1 MAVSARSS
9 SRMEE
14 AHARLRA
21 DILAGR
27 RRPGEHL
34 RILELAGLL
43 GVSHTVVREALCR
56 LSSDG
61 LVVAEAQRGFRV
73 TPVSAKEL
81 ADLTDLRVSI
91 ECQALQRS
99 IERGDIAWETRIVAS
114 AHALAR
120 TAERAPNDD
129 VRLSDEWSGKHDIFH
144 AALVSSCG
152 SDVLLRVRAT
162 LFEQS
167 ERYRRLSVPLAEADR
182 DIDGEHRQLT
192 AAVLAHDAERAA
204 TILEQHL
211 RMTTAVLLNG
221 VFFEPASKTVPV
233 EA

>member
-1 MAVSARSS
+1 MPVA
-9 SRMEE
+9 SRGGSRTEE

-27 RRPGEHL
+27 HRPGDRL
-34 RILELAGLL
+34 RILDLAAAL

-61 LVVAEAQRGFRV
+61 LVLAEAQRGFRV

-91 ECQALQRS
+91 ECEALRRS
-99 IERGDIAWETRIVAS
+99 IERGDIAWESRIVAS

-120 TAERAPNDD
+120 TAERAPDD
-129 VRLSDEWSGKHDIFH
+129 NVRLSDEWSREHETFH
-144 AALVSSCG
+144 AALVSACD

-167 ERYRRLSVPLAEADR
+167 ERYRRLSVPLADEHR
-182 DIDGEHRQLT
+182 DIEGEHRRLT
-192 AAVLAHDAERAA
+192 AAVLEHDADRA
-204 TILEQHL
+204 TGILEHHL
-211 RMTTAVLLNG
+211 RTTTAVLLRG
-221 VFFEPASKTVPV
+221 VFA
-233 EA
+233 

>member
-1 MAVSARSS
+1 MPVATRGG
-9 SRMEE
+9 SRTEE

-27 RRPGEHL
+27 YRPGERL
-34 RILELAGLL
+34 RILDVAATL

-61 LVVAEAQRGFRV
+61 LVIAEAQRGFRV

-91 ECQALQRS
+91 ECDALRRS
-99 IERGDIAWETRIVAS
+99 IEHGDIAWESRIVAS

-120 TAERAPNDD
+120 TAERTQDD
-129 VRLSDEWSGKHDIFH
+129 GVRISDDWSREHEIFH
-144 AALVSSCG
+144 RALVSACD
-152 SDVLLRVRAT
+152 SDVLLRVRAM

-167 ERYRRLSVPLAEADR
+167 ERYRRLSVPLADEHR
-182 DIDGEHRQLT
+182 DIDGEHRRLT
-192 AAVLAHDAERAA
+192 AAVLEHDADCAA
-204 TILEQHL
+204 QILEHHL
-211 RMTTAVLLNG
+211 RTTTAILLG
-221 VFFEPASKTVPV
+221 GAFFEQRSALS
-233 EA
+233 A